1 MLYLHPYVTAKM
13 TTIFRRVSVRPLVS
27 LLIGIFSLLPGL
39 GQALSL
45 EGDMIQGGMVIGQTE
60 PGSQVVFDGSRIRVS
75 DEGVFLLGFGRDD
88 KLNHTLSIE
97 RDGKVVEQR
106 KITIGKRSYQ
116 IQRIDNLPK
125 TKVTP
130 PKRDWKRI
138 KEETAQIKQ
147 ARKLD
152 DSRTDFLDGFIWPA
166 KGRISGVYGSQRI
179 LNGEPRRPHFG
190 IDVAAPKGTPVYA
203 PAAGVV
209 TLAHPDMFFSGG
221 TLILDHG
228 LQLSSSFLHLSR
240 ILVKVGDR
248 VKQGDLIAEI
258 GATGRV
264 TGPHLDWRM
273 NLRKAR
279 IDPQLLVPPM
289 LAVKSEK

>member
-1 MLYLHPYVTAKM
+1 ML
-13 TTIFRRVSVRPLVS
+13 
-27 LLIGIFSLLPGL
+27 
-39 GQALSL
+39 
-45 EGDMIQGGMVIGQTE
+45 IGQTE
-60 PGSQVVFDGSRIRVS
+60 PGNQVIFNGSSIRTS
-75 DEGVFLLGFGRDD
+75 DDGVFLLGFGRDD
-88 KLNHTLSIE
+88 KLNHSLTIKK
-97 RDGKVVEQR
+97 DGAVLEQR

-116 IQRIDNLPK
+116 IQRIDGLPK
-125 TKVTP
+125 SKVTP

-138 KEETAQIKQ
+138 KAETAEIKK

-152 DSRTDFLDGFIWPA
+152 DPRTDFLDGFIWPS

-190 IDVAAPKGTPVYA
+190 IDVAAPTGTPVYA

-240 ILVKVGDR
+240 ILVQVGDR

-264 TGPHLDWRM
+264 TGAHLDWRM

-289 LAVKSEK
+289 PAVKSEK

>member
-1 MLYLHPYVTAKM
+1 MNQSSKRFFL
-13 TTIFRRVSVRPLVS
+13 RS
-27 LLIGIFSLLPGL
+27 LLLQLFWLLGL
-39 GQALSL
+39 FPLLAQALSL
-45 EGDMIQGGMVIGQTE
+45 EGDFLQGGMVIGKTI
-60 PGSQVVFDGSRIRVS
+60 PGDQVSVNGVSVRVS
-75 DEGVFLLGFGRDD
+75 SEGVFLLGFGRDD
-88 KLNHTLSIE
+88 KLQHNLVVK
-97 RDGKVVEQR
+97 RDGMVVER
-106 KITIGKRSYQ
+106 REISIGKRSYQ
-116 IQRIDNLPK
+116 IQRIDGLPK
-125 TKVTP
+125 SKVTP

-147 ARKLD
+147 ARRLD
-152 DSRTDFLDGFIWPA
+152 DPRTDFLGGFVWPA
-166 KGRISGVYGSQRI
+166 KGVISGVYGSQRV

-190 IDVAAPKGTPVYA
+190 VDVAAPTGTPVYA
-203 PAAGVV
+203 PADGVV

-228 LQLSSSFLHLSR
+228 HQLSSSFLHLSR
-240 ILVKVGDR
+240 ILVEVGDQ

-264 TGPHLDWRM
+264 TGAHLDWRM

-289 LAVKSEK
+289 PAEKPVK